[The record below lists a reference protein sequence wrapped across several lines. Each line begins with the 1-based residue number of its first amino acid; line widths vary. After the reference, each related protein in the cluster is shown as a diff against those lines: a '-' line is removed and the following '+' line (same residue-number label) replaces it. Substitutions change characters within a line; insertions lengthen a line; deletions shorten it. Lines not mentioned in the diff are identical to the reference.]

1 MKTLKPACTPRA
13 STFDPTRRDTV
24 LDLSDL
30 IDNRID
36 PADFFAEN
44 HITEGMKTLLSRT
57 RPGRQS
63 LRTCSSRA
71 RVRSVD
77 VFRTSAHV

>member
-1 MKTLKPACTPRA
+1 MKTLKQVCIPRG

-36 PADFFAEN
+36 PADF
-44 HITEGMKTLLSRT
+44 K
-57 RPGRQS
+57 
-63 LRTCSSRA
+63 A
-71 RVRSVD
+71 RV
-77 VFRTSAHV
+77 

>member
-1 MKTLKPACTPRA
+1 MKTLENACIPWA

-36 PADFFAEN
+36 PAGFFAEN
-44 HITEGMKTLLSRT
+44 HITEGMRALLTER
-57 RPGRQS
+57 
-63 LRTCSSRA
+63 
-71 RVRSVD
+71 
-77 VFRTSAHV
+77 FRRLAA